1 LLNPIYEKTTE
12 EYILEGNQ
20 YYQKY
25 KFEKAI
31 EAYEKAIEIKPDF
44 DEAYNRKPIAQ
55 FLQNWFFVF
64 F

>member
-1 LLNPIYEKTTE
+1 MKYHKKIRTLTRQRTLKTTE

-31 EAYEKAIEIKPDF
+31 EAYEKAIEIDL
-44 DEAYNRKPIAQ
+44 DS
-55 FLQNWFFVF
+55 V
-64 F
+64 

>member
-1 LLNPIYEKTTE
+1 MVNDVNHPIYEKTTE

-31 EAYEKAIEIKPDF
+31 EAGLISMAF
-44 DEAYNRKPIAQ
+44 S
-55 FLQNWFFVF
+55 
-64 F
+64 